1 MLWLLA
7 AVSTGH
13 HGRKAHW
20 AAPSAA
26 DWEAVASMSRW
37 IRKQSRAEWLCL
49 STTGRAPKAGQP
61 PTIAPLAGVQGWRE
75 MGISFH
81 V

>member
-61 PTIAPLAGVQGWRE
+61 PAIAPLAGVQGWGE